1 MCVTTFR
8 LLHQLGPR
16 ISQSVPHLGSSS
28 ALRARSEARK
38 SRWAPKGC
46 RARGL
51 ATILSSKLLSLVV
64 ASELLRTPG
73 PVRILF
79 EPDQR
84 VKMLCVFGPRRHWG
98 WPLRVSRQT
107 LLTFYWF
114 HRFVTC
120 PWLSAPWTDGASM
133 FQPSG
138 GARVRR
144 SSRLAQVV
152 AQDLGAGGVA
162 QLGHCPGFE
171 LPDAFSGDPVDLAD
185 LIECARLTVG
195 ESESQPDDAGLALG

>member
-38 SRWAPKGC
+38 SRWVPKGC

-84 VKMLCVFGPRRHWG
+84 EDALRLWPSAPLGMAPAGVTANLADFLLVSPVRDLSVVVSAVDRWG
-98 WPLRVSRQT
+98 IDVSAVGWRPCSSVLAVSSGSRAGLGSGRGGAAWPLSGIRVAGC
-107 LLTFYWF
+107 
-114 HRFVTC
+114 V
-120 PWLSAPWTDGASM
+120 
-133 FQPSG
+133 
-138 GARVRR
+138 
-144 SSRLAQVV
+144 
-152 AQDLGAGGVA
+152 LG
-162 QLGHCPGFE
+162 
-171 LPDAFSGDPVDLAD
+171 
-185 LIECARLTVG
+185 
-195 ESESQPDDAGLALG
+195 